1 MTIVKC
7 PNPSCPFQFDA
18 ALVPPGAVIAC
29 PQCRLQFQLPQAAA
43 DPPPPPAADEPEFLQ
58 PEEPAADVPPERTE
72 RRREGGRGEK
82 PKPAPAA
89 RRRGT
94 TPADPEA
101 RPPRKGNAAA
111 LIAVVVV
118 GFVFICGGG
127 SVGLLFLLGAFK
139 KPAANTS
146 PYTYPEY
153 TLSYQGPGDGWEED
167 RGTRDHLKMNLA
179 CFKRTAPEGYIAVR
193 AVKTEG
199 AASKADLFPA
209 VRELLN
215 NKDNFEDVDEELT
228 PTEAKFLGGTAE
240 KYEFLGVYK
249 KTDTGCRGEVYA
261 VAVGTL
267 KVWVYCWAERDR
279 FAELA
284 PAFEQ
289 FRAGFKV
296 ESKAGETKIQRQ
308 VKDFRT
314 PAGLYQLTDAEGL
327 WQEQKDPKSQ
337 DPEGDLWLA
346 GSQRSAATG
355 RTDPKPSANLIVARL
370 KPDGEANA
378 QAKKHILEQF
388 NYGAGDVLNDLA
400 GDPLGDAPAGGP
412 VAASAE
418 VVRFTKKDPNTT
430 GSADKLIVYKVID
443 AGGERVVAY
452 ASCHPKQGSYWEQR
466 LMLLVGTLKGLK

>member
-1 MTIVKC
+1 MNVVKC

-29 PQCRLQFQLPQAAA
+29 PQCRLQFQLP
-43 DPPPPPAADEPEFLQ
+43 PPPPEPEFLQ
-58 PEEPAADVPPERTE
+58 PEEPAEPAPAERPG
-72 RRREGGRGEK
+72 RRREGTRGEK
-82 PKPAPAA
+82 DRPAPAG
-89 RRRGT
+89 RKRGT
-94 TPADPEA
+94 PSSDP
-101 RPPRKGNAAA
+101 PPRKGNAAA

-127 SVGLLFLLGAFK
+127 VVGVLLLFGAFK
-139 KPAANTS
+139 KPASNTS

-167 RGTRDHLKMNLA
+167 KATRDHLRMNLA
-179 CFKRTAPEGYIAVR
+179 CFKHASPEGYIAVR

-199 AASKADLFPA
+199 AASKADLLPA

-240 KYEFLGVYK
+240 RYEFLGVYK
-249 KTDTGCRGEVYA
+249 KTETGCRGEVHA

-284 PAFEQ
+284 PAFEK

-296 ESKAGETKIQRQ
+296 ESKGGETKIQRQ

-314 PAGLYQLTDAEGL
+314 PAGLYQLTDTEGL

-337 DPEGDLWLA
+337 DPEADLWLA
-346 GSQRSAATG
+346 GFQRSAATG
-355 RTDPKPSANLIVARL
+355 RSEAKASANLVVARL
-370 KPDGEANA
+370 KPDAD
-378 QAKKHILEQF
+378 AKKHILEQF
-388 NYGAGDVLNDLA
+388 NYGGGDVLNDLA
-400 GDPLGDAPAGGP
+400 GDPLGDAPSGGP
-412 VAASAE
+412 VEASAE
-418 VVRFTKKDPNTT
+418 VVRFTKKDPNAST
-430 GSADKLIVYKVID
+430 ADKLIVYKVVD
-443 AGGERVVAY
+443 VAGERVVAY
-452 ASCHPKQGSYWEQR
+452 AACHPKQASYWEQR